1 MEICRSKK
9 CVGLKKMRAGG
20 SVNWILGIGSRND
33 KAVKK
38 SKSGVKHIFFLIF
51 LPTFSIKGKM

>member
-1 MEICRSKK
+1 
-9 CVGLKKMRAGG
+9 MRAGG
-20 SVNWILGIGSRND
+20 GVNWILGLSSRNA

-38 SKSGVKHIFFLIF
+38 FKSGRKLIFFLIF